1 MEAQAQAQR
10 VLSTRVTCQ
19 IGFSIQDPV
28 SGNWEKS
35 DVSIS
40 SEVGP
45 GYPSP
50 QTMRSVIHQQMDD
63 AVSGCDEQIE
73 MLAKRILDA
82 AAKGGAGAGR

>member
-1 MEAQAQAQR
+1 MEAQR

-35 DVSIS
+35 DFSIS

-73 MLAKRILDA
+73 TLAKRILEA
-82 AAKGGAGAGR
+82 AAKGGAGVGR

>member
-1 MEAQAQAQR
+1 MEAQAQR

-35 DVSIS
+35 DVAIS
-40 SEVGP
+40 SEIGP

-50 QTMRSVIHQQMDD
+50 QTMRSVIRQQMGD

-73 MLAKRILDA
+73 TLAKRVLEA
-82 AAKGGAGAGR
+82 AAKGGADGCR

>member
-1 MEAQAQAQR
+1 MEAQR

-19 IGFSIQDPV
+19 IGFSIQDTV

-50 QTMRSVIHQQMDD
+50 QMMRSVIRQQMDD
-63 AVSGCDEQIE
+63 AVRGCDEQIE
-73 MLAKRILDA
+73 TLAKRILDA
-82 AAKGGAGAGR
+82 ASKGGAGGGR

>member
-1 MEAQAQAQR
+1 MEVQAQEQR

-35 DVSIS
+35 DVAIS
-40 SEVGP
+40 SEIGL

-50 QTMRSVIHQQMDD
+50 QTMRYVIRQQMGD

-73 MLAKRILDA
+73 TLAKRILEA
-82 AAKGGAGAGR
+82 ASKGGASGGR

>member
-1 MEAQAQAQR
+1 MEAQR

-50 QTMRSVIHQQMDD
+50 QMMRSVIRQQMDD
-63 AVSGCDEQIE
+63 AVRGCDEQIE
-73 MLAKRILDA
+73 TLAKRILDA
-82 AAKGGAGAGR
+82 ASKGGAGGGC

>member
-1 MEAQAQAQR
+1 MDAQR

-50 QTMRSVIHQQMDD
+50 QTMHNVIHQQMDD

-73 MLAKRILDA
+73 ILAKRILEA
-82 AAKGGAGAGR
+82 AARGGAGVGR

>member
-73 MLAKRILDA
+73 TLAKRILEA
-82 AAKGGAGAGR
+82 AAKGGVGVGR

>member
-1 MEAQAQAQR
+1 MEAQR

-40 SEVGP
+40 SEMGP

-50 QTMRSVIHQQMDD
+50 QMMHSVIHQQMDD

-73 MLAKRILDA
+73 TLAKRILEA
-82 AAKGGAGAGR
+82 AAKGGAGVGR

>member
-1 MEAQAQAQR
+1 M
-10 VLSTRVTCQ
+10 
-19 IGFSIQDPV
+19 

-50 QTMRSVIHQQMDD
+50 QMMRFVIHQQMDD

-73 MLAKRILDA
+73 TLAKRILEA
-82 AAKGGAGAGR
+82 AAKGGAGVGR

>member
-1 MEAQAQAQR
+1 MEDGQR
-10 VLSTRVTCQ
+10 VYTTRVTCQ
-19 IGFSIQDPV
+19 IGFSIQDPA

-50 QTMRSVIHQQMDD
+50 KMMHGVIHQQMAD
-63 AVSGCDEQIE
+63 AVRGCDEQIE
-73 MLAKRILDA
+73 TLARRILD
-82 AAKGGAGAGR
+82 KAGDMNAGR